1 MKVQQIMHT
10 ELYCCAESDSLQ
22 QVAVTLVER
31 GASELVVVRT
41 GGSPIGVLNG
51 DAIVTAVSQG
61 VLPSDTVGSLQCIP
75 FGQVSVDR
83 PLCELVATPFS
94 YWLVVEQGQMVGLV
108 RRLEL
113 DRILAGNPTAFFARL
128 EPVLDGIGAPI
139 LAVDGEQKVLLA
151 NQAACREIGRAKV
164 DILGQPIATVLE
176 PYRADESLEKA
187 GGVRAEKFH
196 LNGTVYLTSWAPM
209 ELHGLPLGELAFLR
223 DISAYESLSS
233 ELDRVTELSKELNA
247 IIDSSFDGIFV
258 TDGESRTLRV
268 NRAYERISGIKSQ
281 EVVGKTMANLVEEG
295 FYNES
300 ATLKVLQEKRAVT
313 IVQHIIKTGKTIV
326 VTGNP
331 VFDDAGQIFRVVTN
345 VRDVTE
351 LNQLQEKLKTM
362 EQLQTRY
369 EMELQQLRGNAED
382 QRKFVIKSKK
392 MKEIYGLALKLSKV
406 DSTILIQGDSG
417 VGKEVF
423 SEIVHN
429 HGARRN
435 KPFVKI
441 SCAAIPENLLE
452 SELFGYAPGAF
463 TGANREG
470 RAGIFELAHG
480 GTIFLDE
487 IGELPMSLQ
496 VKLLRVLQ
504 ERKIVRV
511 GGSRPIKVDTRIMAA
526 TNRDLEEMVRDKQ
539 FRKDLFFRLNVVP
552 VLIPPLRER
561 KEAISSFIYFFL
573 DKHNQK
579 YGFSRQITPEA
590 VDALVEYDW
599 PGNVRELENMIE
611 RVVVMAQGEIIT
623 ADDLP
628 RRVKPGQALKVSAS
642 LEGQPLKIALAE
654 LEQQLL
660 RSALEKY
667 GSSRKAAAVLG
678 INQSTV
684 IRKASR
690 LGIRIGEDFR

>member
-1 MKVQQIMHT
+1 MNVQQIMRPNLH
-10 ELYCCAESDSLQ
+10 CCHAEAHLQ
-22 QVAVTLVER
+22 QAALELSER
-31 GASELVVVRT
+31 CANELVVL
-41 GGSPIGVLNG
+41 GGNGAPVGICTHDVLVHALSRG
-51 DAIVTAVSQG
+51 Q
-61 VLPSDTVGSLQCIP
+61 LPSTPVGSLRLSP
-75 FGQVSVDR
+75 FGQVSEKT
-83 PLCELVATPFS
+83 PLEELVHTSYA
-94 YWLVVEQGQMVGLV
+94 YWLVVQQDQLVGIV
-108 RRLEL
+108 RRREL
-113 DRILAGNPTAFFARL
+113 DRLLTGSPTAFLARL
-128 EPVLDGIGAPI
+128 APVLDGIGAPI
-139 LAVDGEQKVLLA
+139 LAVDGGRKVLLV
-151 NQAACREIGRAKV
+151 NHAACKEIGQARELL
-164 DILGQPIATVLE
+164 LGQPIERILE
-176 PYRADESLEKA
+176 PWQTKNAPVA
-187 GGVRAEKFH
+187 GGGVHSEQFR
-196 LNGTVYLTSWAPM
+196 LNDRVYLTNWATL
-209 ELHGLPLGELAFLR
+209 ELHGKSLGELAFLR
-223 DISAYESLSS
+223 DISLYESLTT
-233 ELDRVTELSKELNA
+233 ELDRVTDLSKELNA
-247 IIDSSFDGIFV
+247 IIDSSFDGIYV
-258 TDGESRTLRV
+258 TDGRSRTLRV
-268 NRAYERISGIKSQ
+268 NQAYERISGIKSS
-281 EVVGKTMANLVEEG
+281 EVVGRTMASLVSEG

-300 ATLKVLQEKRAVT
+300 ATLKVLEEGRPVT

-331 VFDDAGQIFRVVTN
+331 VFDDNGSIFRVVTN

-351 LNQLQEKLKTM
+351 LNQLQEKIKKM
-362 EQLQTRY
+362 EQLQSRY
-369 EMELQQLRGNAED
+369 EMELRQLRGHVDD
-382 QRKFVIKSKK
+382 QRRFVIKSKK
-392 MKEIYGLALKLSKV
+392 MKEIYGLALKLAKV

-423 SEIVHN
+423 SEIVHS
-429 HGARRN
+429 HGARQN

-470 RAGIFELAHG
+470 RAGIFEIANG

-504 ERKIVRV
+504 EREIVRV
-511 GGSRPIKVDTRIMAA
+511 GGSRSIKVDTRIMAA
-526 TNRDLEEMVRDKQ
+526 TNRDLEEMVRMKQ

-552 VLIPPLRER
+552 VLIPPLKER
-561 KEAISSFIYFFL
+561 KEAISHFIYFFL
-573 DKHNQK
+573 DKHNRK

-611 RVVVMAQGEIIT
+611 RVVVMAQGEIIA

-628 RRVKPGQALKVSAS
+628 RRVWGEQGVKGAES
-642 LEGQPLKIALAE
+642 LEGKPLKQALAE

-678 INQSTV
+678 VNQSTV
-684 IRKASR
+684 VRKASR
-690 LGIRIGEDFR
+690 LGIRMS

>member
-1 MKVQQIMHT
+1 MRVQQIMRT
-10 ELYCCAESDSLQ
+10 ELHCCGENSSLQ
-22 QVAVTLVER
+22 QASLDLGR
-31 GASELVVVRT
+31 GRAEELVVLRT
-41 GGSPIGVLNG
+41 NGTPMGILNRHG
-51 DAIVTAVSQG
+51 IVAAVSRG
-61 VLPSDTVGSLQCIP
+61 LLPNTPVGNLRYSP
-75 FGQVSVDR
+75 FGQVTIDTQLGTLVD
-83 PLCELVATPFS
+83 TS
-94 YWLVVEQGQMVGLV
+94 YTYWIVVEQDQLVGLV
-108 RRLEL
+108 RRSEL
-113 DRILAGNPTAFFARL
+113 DRILTGNPTAFFARL

-139 LAVDGEQKVLLA
+139 LAVDGKRRVLLV
-151 NQAACREIGRAKV
+151 NQAACREIGHARE
-164 DILGQPIATVLE
+164 DLLGRPITAVLE
-176 PYRADESLEKA
+176 SCHADVPPLVT
-187 GGVRAEKFH
+187 GGARTETFRLH
-196 LNGTVYLTSWAPM
+196 GQVYLTSWAAM
-209 ELHGLPLGELAFLR
+209 ELHGKPLGELAFLR
-223 DISAYESLSS
+223 DISAYTSLST
-233 ELDRVTELSKELNA
+233 ELDRVTDLSMELNA
-247 IIDSSFDGIFV
+247 IIDSSFDGIYV
-258 TDGESRTLRV
+258 TDGASKTLRV
-268 NRAYERISGIKSQ
+268 NRAYERISGIKSS
-281 EVVGKTMANLVEEG
+281 EVVGRTMVDLVAEG

-300 ATLKVLQEKRAVT
+300 ATLKVLEEKRPVT
-313 IVQHIIKTGKTIV
+313 IVQQIIKTGKTIV

-331 VFDDAGQIFRVVTN
+331 VFDDSGGIFRVVTN

-351 LNQLQEKLKTM
+351 LNQLQEKLKKM
-362 EQLQTRY
+362 EQLQSRY
-369 EMELQQLRGNAED
+369 EMELKQLRGDADD

-392 MKEIYGLALKLSKV
+392 MLEIYGLALKLAKV

-423 SEIVHN
+423 SEIVHK

-463 TGANREG
+463 TGAIREG
-470 RAGIFELAHG
+470 RAGIFEVAHG

-504 ERKIVRV
+504 EREIVRV

-526 TNRDLEEMVRDKQ
+526 TNRDLEEMVRQKQ

-552 VLIPPLRER
+552 VLIPSLRER
-561 KEAISSFIYFFL
+561 REAISHFIYFFL

-579 YGFSRQITPEA
+579 YGFSRQITPET

-611 RVVVMAQGEIIT
+611 RMVVMAQGEIIT

-628 RRVKPGQALKVSAS
+628 GRVRGGQCADAPTS
-642 LEGQPLKIALAE
+642 LEGKPLKIALAE

-660 RSALEKY
+660 RAALEKH

-678 INQSTV
+678 IDQSTV
-684 IRKASR
+684 VRKAGR
-690 LGIRIGEDFR
+690 LGIRVGE